1 MISRVGSVVFDGMI
15 SKYVDVQASL
25 SSGLPAFNI
34 VGLGDKAVSESKE
47 RLRSAFYSL
56 GISLPLSR
64 ITINLSPA
72 DLTKEGSHF
81 DLPIAL
87 AILGA
92 MGVINKEELD
102 KYIAIG
108 EIALDGEIKE
118 VNGCLAGSIYA
129 LQNNY
134 GFIFPK
140 TQCNEMYFVKN
151 KIKLLPSGN
160 LIDIINHF
168 KGNLLIDESQ
178 FNFEGEIQEQQKFV
192 DIGSIKGH
200 KIAKEALQVVA
211 AGKHNLLMI
220 GHPGSGKSMLAN
232 ALGGLL
238 PPLTTQE
245 ALEVSLIY
253 SIAGELRNK
262 SLITQ
267 RPFRSPHH
275 SASAPSLVGGGQ
287 KAKAGEITLAHRGVL
302 FLDELPEFSQN
313 ILDTLRQ
320 PIETGIINISRVNFH
335 YTYPADFQLIGA
347 MNPCKCGYFGD
358 KDRECSKAPI
368 CANNYINKISGPIV
382 DRIDIVLDVPSVS
395 VNELNEESDKNLLTT
410 MQNNILKAREIQEKR
425 YEKYNIL
432 TNSQASSE
440 ILEETANLDNS
451 AKDLLQTSINK
462 FKLSSRA
469 YFRLIKVAR
478 TIADL
483 DSSININSGHMA
495 QAIFYRKL
503 NS

>member
-15 SKYVDVQASL
+15 TKYVDVQASL

-56 GISLPLSR
+56 SLSFPLAR

-92 MGVINKEELD
+92 MGVINKEELI

-108 EIALDGEIKE
+108 EIALDGEIKD

-134 GFIFPK
+134 GFIFPQN
-140 TQCNEMYFVKN
+140 QCNEMYFVKN

-168 KGNLLIDESQ
+168 NGNSIIEESK
-178 FNFEGEIQEQQKFV
+178 FNFDGVVQEPQKFV
-192 DIGSIKGH
+192 NIGDIKGH
-200 KIAKEALQVVA
+200 KVAKEALQVVA
-211 AGKHNLLMI
+211 AGRHNLLMI

-238 PPLTTQE
+238 PQLSTQE

-253 SIAGELRNK
+253 SIAGELNNK

-287 KAKAGEITLAHRGVL
+287 KAKAGEITLAHKGVL

-335 YTYPADFQLIGA
+335 YTYPADFQLVGA

-358 KDRECSKAPI
+358 SQRECSKVPL
-368 CANNYINKISGPIV
+368 CANNYINKVSGPIM
-382 DRIDIVLDVPSVS
+382 DRIDVILDVPSVDVS
-395 VNELNEESDKNLLTT
+395 QLNEQSDKNLLQK
-410 MQNNILKAREIQEKR
+410 MQSNIAKAREIQQHR

-440 ILEETANLDNS
+440 ILEETANLDLK
-451 AKDLLQTSINK
+451 AKELLQNSVEK
-462 FKLSSRA
+462 FRLSSRA

-483 DSSININSGHMA
+483 DSSSNINKNHIS
-495 QAIFYRKL
+495 QAIFYRKI